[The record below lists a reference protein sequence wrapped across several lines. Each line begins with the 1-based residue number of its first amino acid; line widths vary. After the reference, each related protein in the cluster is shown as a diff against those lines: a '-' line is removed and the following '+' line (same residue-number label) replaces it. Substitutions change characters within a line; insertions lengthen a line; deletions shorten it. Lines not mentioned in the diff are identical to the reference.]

1 LTDGTEIMIA
11 RTHVRLLDA
20 SLPGHEGAIDKLA
33 FEIVMITSLR
43 PGDLVLCARGD
54 VVPADGVVI
63 EGVAS
68 VMAGGGEVWTGSPMR
83 VAGGLQLKSGYLV
96 VRLDG

>member
-1 LTDGTEIMIA
+1 MVA

-20 SLPGHEGAIDKLA
+20 SVADHDGPIDKLA
-33 FEIVMITSLR
+33 FEIAKISSLKA
-43 PGDLVLCARGD
+43 GDLVLCARGD
-54 VVPADGVVI
+54 VIPADGLVV

-68 VMAGGGEVWTGSPMR
+68 VTVGIGEAWTGSSLR
-83 VAGGLQLKSGYLV
+83 VDRGLELTSGYLV